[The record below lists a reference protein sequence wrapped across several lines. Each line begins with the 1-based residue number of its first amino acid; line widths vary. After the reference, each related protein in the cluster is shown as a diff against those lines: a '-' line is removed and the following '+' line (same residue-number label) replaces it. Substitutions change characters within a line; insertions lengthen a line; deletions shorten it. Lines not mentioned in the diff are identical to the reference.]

1 MDQEK
6 TLTFI
11 DIEKENSMARE
22 VNIEGFKRKGIH

>member
-11 DIEKENSMARE
+11 DIEKENSMAIETE
-22 VNIEGFKRKGIH
+22 VNKNL